1 MTKKLTAEDK
11 RLIEKTICVAKKVY
25 SEKLDIV
32 AFVDSSLRGNKR
44 LIMAYVDNFLEHS
57 RQVVKT

>member
-1 MTKKLTAEDK
+1 MTKELTDEDK

-32 AFVDSSLRGNKR
+32 AFVDSSLRGNKK
-44 LIMAYVDNFLEHS
+44 LIMTYVDNFLEHD
-57 RQVVKT
+57 RKEVKT